1 MYYLGIVQ
9 EMGVVGLVLGFETAS
24 LLTSLANLYIVYCL
38 QDWQDVADRV
48 IDRIAK
54 ESEELSKAAA
64 KKDEWVKSNGA
75 QTT

>member
-64 KKDEWVKSNGA
+64 KKDE
-75 QTT
+75 